1 MNSADCGYG
10 VFVVDD
16 KSLRFYEQFL
26 SQVDDQLNMAVV
38 IGQVIIMVRQILYP
52 ATRLPIILNQMMNE
66 SNQNLINAVYMSLVQ
81 AQ

>member
-26 SQVDDQLNMAVV
+26 SQVDDQLNKAVV